1 MALLTKYVCCR
12 GGGKERGNGSRKA
25 CNVSQAA
32 RLSLHHIFL
41 TAQNKRWRPRLPLS
55 PSFTLHVPRTV
66 VKKSKS
72 DVVSDSVWC
81 PLLCLPENF
90 DRQLK
95 AAKKM
100 QLTCASCCKQFAQ
113 RI

>member
-1 MALLTKYVCCR
+1 MYAVEGWWGK
-12 GGGKERGNGSRKA
+12 GGGNGSRKA

-41 TAQNKRWRPRLPLS
+41 TAQNKRWRPLALS
-55 PSFTLHVPRTV
+55 LPRTV
-66 VKKSKS
+66 EKKSKS

-81 PLLCLPENF
+81 PLLCLTEKF

-95 AAKKM
+95 AATKM